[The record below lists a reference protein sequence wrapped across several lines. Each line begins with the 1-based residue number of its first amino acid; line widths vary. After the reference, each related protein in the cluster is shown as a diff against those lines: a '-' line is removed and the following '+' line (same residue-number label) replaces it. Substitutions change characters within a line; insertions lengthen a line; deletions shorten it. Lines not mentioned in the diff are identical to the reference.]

1 MINFKFYKNIEYLF
15 LFIAFFSI
23 LNNGVLVFFGIR
35 LYLII
40 AICGLLFYRMTLTN
54 YNNIIT
60 YELIYFFFLYLII
73 KLFFSYN
80 DINYNSRSILQGFDG
95 RYLSQLFRFFLEI
108 TASSYFYCL
117 FKKNRDLFLKVL
129 LLSINAT
136 ILIALVDFIF
146 LGRTI
151 YTQLVG
157 DTHVTYR
164 LTGLNIEPRMFGLIL
179 VYVYTFLKLFNFTDK
194 KLFLIILSIF
204 FTISVSSIFL
214 FLFVYAYFNKKNV
227 FIISLALVFISI
239 IIFFIIIPNAESF
252 SLLYERLIQL
262 STFNGENDYF
272 SFFSI
277 FEVFDRAAL
286 NALFNNKI
294 YLMIGFGPN
303 TISIP
308 SSDYIDD
315 KYYKTYDGIINAVP
329 HIGLINMIS
338 RSGLL
343 FFIYFYYK
351 LIKRKNKIFLIIY
364 LIQYNFI
371 FYSFYQILFP
381 NNNDKKD

>member
-1 MINFKFYKNIEYLF
+1 
-15 LFIAFFSI
+15 
-23 LNNGVLVFFGIR
+23 
-35 LYLII
+35 
-40 AICGLLFYRMTLTN
+40 
-54 YNNIIT
+54 
-60 YELIYFFFLYLII
+60 
-73 KLFFSYN
+73 
-80 DINYNSRSILQGFDG
+80 LQGFDG